1 MVYQQIFGIPMGT
14 IPNCSP
20 LIADLFLYRYE
31 RDLMSNL
38 KKAERFDL
46 IDKIND
52 TSRYIDDICIHQ

>member
-52 TSRYIDDICIHQ
+52 HLSIY